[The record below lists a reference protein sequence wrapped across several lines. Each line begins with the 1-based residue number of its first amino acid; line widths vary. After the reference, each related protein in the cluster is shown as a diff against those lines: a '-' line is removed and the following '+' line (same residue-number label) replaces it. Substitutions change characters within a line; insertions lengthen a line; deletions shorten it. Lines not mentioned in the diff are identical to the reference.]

1 MSCWGCCGRPG
12 PRGAGGAPAPAWG
25 YGPEDG
31 PERWHEHFPLARGR
45 RQSPVDIRAQDT
57 RYDAALRPLHFGYE
71 AAAAQSI
78 ANNGHTV
85 QAQFGE
91 GAALAG
97 GPLAGPYR
105 LAQLHLHWGSGPE
118 QGSEHTL
125 EGRRFPAELHLVHW
139 RARYPRLSEALS
151 RPDGLAVV
159 AVLLRLGPPCP
170 ALEPLLGALGSV
182 RTRGTQAPCPALQP
196 RELLPA
202 CPDFWTYPGSLTT
215 PPLLESVT
223 WLVLREPVAIGAEQ
237 LGALRGL
244 LSSAAGEPPRPL
256 QDNWRPC
263 QPLHGRELRASFR

>member
-1 MSCWGCCGRPG
+1 MSCWGCCRRP
-12 PRGAGGAPAPAWG
+12 GAGGAASHAWG

-31 PERWHEHFPLARGR
+31 PERWHERFPLARGR

-57 RYDAALRPLHFGYE
+57 RYDAALRPLRFSYE
-71 AAAAQSI
+71 AAAARSV
-78 ANNGHTV
+78 ANNGHTLQV
-85 QAQFGE
+85 QFGE

-97 GPLAGPYR
+97 GPLDGPYR

-139 RARYPRLSEALS
+139 RARDGRLSRAMG

-159 AVLLRLGPPCP
+159 AVLLRLGQPCP
-170 ALEPLLGALGSV
+170 GLEPLLGALGSV
-182 RTRGTQAPCPALQP
+182 RTRGTEAPAPALQP

-202 CPDFWTYPGSLTT
+202 GGDFWTYPGSLTT

-223 WLVLREPVAIGAEQ
+223 WLVLREPVEVGAEQ

-244 LSSAAGEPPRPL
+244 LSSAAGEPPCPL

-263 QPLHGRELRASFR
+263 QALHGRELRANFR

>member
-1 MSCWGCCGRPG
+1 CMTS
-12 PRGAGGAPAPAWG
+12 
-25 YGPEDG
+25 
-31 PERWHEHFPLARGR
+31 L
-45 RQSPVDIRAQDT
+45 
-57 RYDAALRPLHFGYE
+57 
-71 AAAAQSI
+71 
-78 ANNGHTV
+78 
-85 QAQFGE
+85 
-91 GAALAG
+91 
-97 GPLAGPYR
+97 
-105 LAQLHLHWGSGPE
+105 
-118 QGSEHTL
+118 
-125 EGRRFPAELHLVHW
+125 LHLVHW

-170 ALEPLLGALGSV
+170 
-182 RTRGTQAPCPALQP
+182 
-196 RELLPA
+196 LLPA